1 MTAVPS
7 SHNQKPNDTWTIKA
21 ALDWTVEYLTKH
33 HDEHPRRSAEWLL
46 GDATGLSRVE
56 VYAYFDRPLSIEE
69 RARLR
74 ETIVRRA
81 QGEPLQYVSGETA
94 FRHIIVKAQAG
105 VLIPRPETEL
115 LVEHGMRLLSQ
126 ICEASDQA
134 RVLEVG
140 TGTGC
145 IALSLAKERPQTQVV
160 ATDISEVALDLA
172 ERNKEALSTE
182 QTPLTERV
190 SFLESDVASSLGDEY
205 DHSFHLV
212 ISNPPYIPTAELD
225 SLPREVSDFEP
236 RLALDGGA
244 DGLDIFRRILE
255 EGRRLLVPGG
265 KIACEL
271 HENTLRQARDL
282 CVKWYQDVEIHQ
294 DLTGRDRFITAS
306 LKEEPY
312 GQNVPD

>member
-1 MTAVPS
+1 MAAIPS

-33 HDEHPRRSAEWLL
+33 GDEHPRLSAEWLL

-56 VYAYFDRPLSIEE
+56 VYAYFDRPLSVEE

-81 QGEPLQYVSGETA
+81 KGEPLQYVSGETA
-94 FRHIIVKAQAG
+94 FRHIIVKAQSG

-115 LVEHGMRLLSQ
+115 LVELGISLANQ
-126 ICEASDQA
+126 VCGPEEA
-134 RVLEVG
+134 RILEVG

-145 IALSLAKERPQTQVV
+145 IALSLAKERPHTSVV
-160 ATDISEVALDLA
+160 ATDVSPVALELA
-172 ERNKEALSTE
+172 QRNCCALSNE
-182 QTPLTERV
+182 EADLNQCIE
-190 SFLESDVASSLGDEY
+190 FIQADVADSLDTSY
-205 DHSFHLV
+205 NHTFHLL
-212 ISNPPYIPTAELD
+212 ISNPPYIPTSELEA
-225 SLPREVSDFEP
+225 LPREVSEFEP
-236 RLALDGGA
+236 HLALDGGA
-244 DGLDIFRRILE
+244 DGLDIFRKILE

-271 HENTLRQARDL
+271 HENTLRQAHDL